1 MGEREIFEVGR
12 VGNSF
17 GRCSEYVRVNIDFVN
32 RGLETREG
40 VLCLV
45 FYRCRNVFFYEIFI
59 ALFWKSGLR
68 ISFIRF

>member
-40 VLCLV
+40 VLRLV
-45 FYRCRNVFFYEIFI
+45 FYRCRNVFF
-59 ALFWKSGLR
+59 
-68 ISFIRF
+68 